1 MRTTIDIPDKL
12 AIEAKKLAAE
22 QQKTLKEVFKE
33 ALETYLKHDHQ
44 PDVPPWKML
53 KGKGRIVHL
62 KAGDS
67 GFEGYEGPDLL
78 SGIGVNEPS
87 DR

>member
-1 MRTTIDIPDKL
+1 MSVRIIPDNL

-33 ALETYLKHDHQ
+33 AIETYLKNYHQ
-44 PDVPPWKML
+44 PDSPPWEML
-53 KGKGRIVHL
+53 KGNGRIVHL
-62 KAGDS
+62 KTEDS

-78 SGIGVNEPS
+78 SGIGVNESS